1 MCKKQ
6 GHLIND
12 KWFWIKSFLVLMLLA
27 LDSGFHYHDTLV
39 KSEFSPEMQYFAR
52 KVAKNLINIG
62 TMIIPMWI
70 FYYAFDPDKS
80 RFYGLTWHNF
90 NYRPYL
96 FMLGVM
102 IPLIFLA
109 SFIDNFSN
117 FYPIYKSNQAHNALG
132 TEPWVPVI
140 IYELA
145 YGWNFLTVELTFRG
159 FMILGM
165 ASLMGRNVILPM
177 VVTYCFYHFGK
188 PAGEAISSIVGGYI
202 LGVIALQSRSIL
214 GGVLIHVGIAWLM
227 ELFAWLQQ

>member
-1 MCKKQ
+1 MKSILTYLKEHVKADFSIRYYAAVCLFLVFSLSINYYLDFEDSIIDSYYGKAVRIFYFFLFYGFAYYGTCVIMIMCKKQ
-6 GHLIND
+6 GHLISN

-39 KSEFSPEMQYFAR
+39 KSEFSPEMQYFAG

-70 FYYAFDPDKS
+70 FYYAFDPNKS

-117 FYPIYKSNQAHNALG
+117 FYPIYKNNQAHNALG
-132 TEPWVPVI
+132 TEPWVPAI

-145 YGWNFLTVELTFRG
+145 YGWNFLTVELTFR
-159 FMILGM
+159 
-165 ASLMGRNVILPM
+165 
-177 VVTYCFYHFGK
+177 
-188 PAGEAISSIVGGYI
+188 
-202 LGVIALQSRSIL
+202 
-214 GGVLIHVGIAWLM
+214 
-227 ELFAWLQQ
+227 